1 MKMSPVKI
9 LWLILGCVCATAGTI
24 GIVVPFLPTV
34 PLYMATV
41 FCFTKSSKKLHD
53 KFVSTRLYKKYL
65 ESFMKNRAMTMANKI
80 RVIITVTAVMS
91 VGFFLMKNVPV
102 ARIIMV
108 IVWIFHL
115 IYFFVRVKTI
125 PKDKSK

>member
-1 MKMSPVKI
+1 
-9 LWLILGCVCATAGTI
+9 
-24 GIVVPFLPTV
+24 
-34 PLYMATV
+34 
-41 FCFTKSSKKLHD
+41 
-53 KFVSTRLYKKYL
+53 
-65 ESFMKNRAMTMANKI
+65 MKNRAMTMANKI

-91 VGFFLMKNVPV
+91 VGFFFMKNVPV

-108 IVWIFHL
+108 IVWVFHL